1 MPIAHRRP
9 GLLHLVLPHPALDQA
24 AALEPS
30 PAASPRTPRRTSRL
44 SDGPPC
50 PRTSIASDKP
60 RSSIDSWNS
69 VDTNEIVWEWKDEEL
84 ALLSRT
90 LDNIPSHL
98 MTPYVGVVP
107 PPNVLDKL
115 ARNIALSRTA
125 LEWPHSVRATRVK
138 LHELCRRKTVQKAI
152 ERRTPA
158 PHPVTQNSPQVT
170 EIMPPTRRPLYRQ
183 SSMDFL
189 PVKNEPTSVTRLS
202 SRLQRIDRLL
212 SHSSFHPYA
221 RPSGSRSP
229 TPPPTVDVLTRPRT
243 RSITSSEASAR
254 PPTPRKLFRSSATP
268 PPPQS
273 LKRAP
278 SFGVASI
285 KSRAQH
291 SRSSAPPESS
301 SYSSDEEEKARQALA
316 KRPRMAAHRVP
327 SFLGAP
333 LPPLAPSPEEEILD
347 PLVIVP
353 EDPIFAPTLAASTP
367 KLPPPPRRSSKAAPK
382 PSIPKPAAATP
393 TPVTSAPA
401 AVTTPRTLR
410 RVGTRNFPASS
421 TPAATAPAMPAPV
434 ATPRTN
440 TGTGTRV
447 AIGHKPHTPAASTSA
462 NSGISDEERRR
473 ERRERK
479 ERREREKEMQPA
491 DSTRRAKKRTATK
504 EPVPSVAPMRL

>member
-24 AALEPS
+24 AALSPS
-30 PAASPRTPRRTSRL
+30 PALSPHTPRRTSREGL
-44 SDGPPC
+44 PC

-69 VDTNEIVWEWKDEEL
+69 VDTNELVWEWKDEEL

-90 LDNIPSHL
+90 LDNLPSHL

-138 LHELCRRKTVQKAI
+138 LHELCRSKTVQKAL

-158 PHPVTQNSPQVT
+158 PHTVSQNSPQVT
-170 EIMPPTRRPLYRQ
+170 EIMAPTRRPLYRQ

-202 SRLQRIDRLL
+202 SRLQRTDRLL
-212 SHSSFHPYA
+212 AQSSFHPYA

-229 TPPPTVDVLTRPRT
+229 TPPLTTEVLTCSRS
-243 RSITSSEASAR
+243 RSITPTEASAR
-254 PPTPRKLFRSSATP
+254 PSTPRKLFRSSATP
-268 PPPQS
+268 PPQPS

-285 KSRAQH
+285 KSRAQ
-291 SRSSAPPESS
+291 RAVKPEPG
-301 SYSSDEEEKARQALA
+301 SYSSDEEERARQAMV
-316 KRPRMAAHRVP
+316 KRPRVNAHRVP

-353 EDPIFAPTLAASTP
+353 EDPVFAPTL
-367 KLPPPPRRSSKAAPK
+367 RKAAAPTRTRSGTVTPK
-382 PSIPKPAAATP
+382 PSTPKPAAAR
-393 TPVTSAPA
+393 APA
-401 AVTTPRTLR
+401 PAVTPAVPGGATTPRTLR
-410 RVGTRNFPASS
+410 RVGTRNFPGSS
-421 TPAATAPAMPAPV
+421 TPVPAPATPAP
-434 ATPRTN
+434 APTRSAAPGTS
-440 TGTGTRV
+440 TGTRV
-447 AIGHKPHTPAASTSA
+447 AIGHKPRVPAASSSA
-462 NSGISDEERRR
+462 NPSDEERRR

-479 ERREREKEMQPA
+479 ERREREKGKESQP
-491 DSTRRAKKRTATK
+491 SEGTHRSKKRTPK